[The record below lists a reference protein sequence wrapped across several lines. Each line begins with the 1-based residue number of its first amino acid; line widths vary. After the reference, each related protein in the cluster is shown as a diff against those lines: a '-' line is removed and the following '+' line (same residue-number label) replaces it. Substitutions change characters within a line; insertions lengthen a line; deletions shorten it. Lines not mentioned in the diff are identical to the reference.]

1 MKRIFALTL
10 SLLLA
15 FGVFGCAAPATEA
28 APVAP
33 TAAVA
38 ESPAGDAA
46 TAGDKEIT
54 IVLIPKLVHEF
65 YNYVLDG
72 ANQAVEELAAQ
83 GYKVNVI
90 WNAPSSADVVEQTE
104 KLEAAIALKPDYIG
118 IAVINGE
125 SVKPMLEAAQASGIR
140 VIAFDTDYEGSTADS
155 FIGASL
161 DAQYHSGEQ
170 AADILVQQTGKTEG
184 KVALLTGSPNA
195 ENHKLFSGGFRDR
208 LKSEYPGFEI
218 VTEQADNDD
227 KEKATQLTEAILAQY
242 PDVDIIF
249 GGDGSAGVGA
259 GIALKTAI
267 DAGQIPAGRVFISN
281 YCLMADPRASL
292 EAGQISAI
300 IDYSPYYE
308 GYYTVMS
315 AVQEY
320 FNGLPLQGIDIPF
333 GIVTMD
339 NLDTY
344 SSEYR
349 QICIDSGAEYWN

>member
-125 SVKPMLEAAQASGIR
+125 
-140 VIAFDTDYEGSTADS
+140 T
-155 FIGASL
+155 
-161 DAQYHSGEQ
+161 
-170 AADILVQQTGKTEG
+170 
-184 KVALLTGSPNA
+184 
-195 ENHKLFSGGFRDR
+195 
-208 LKSEYPGFEI
+208 
-218 VTEQADNDD
+218 
-227 KEKATQLTEAILAQY
+227 
-242 PDVDIIF
+242 
-249 GGDGSAGVGA
+249 
-259 GIALKTAI
+259 
-267 DAGQIPAGRVFISN
+267 
-281 YCLMADPRASL
+281 
-292 EAGQISAI
+292 
-300 IDYSPYYE
+300 
-308 GYYTVMS
+308 
-315 AVQEY
+315 
-320 FNGLPLQGIDIPF
+320 
-333 GIVTMD
+333 
-339 NLDTY
+339 
-344 SSEYR
+344 
-349 QICIDSGAEYWN
+349 